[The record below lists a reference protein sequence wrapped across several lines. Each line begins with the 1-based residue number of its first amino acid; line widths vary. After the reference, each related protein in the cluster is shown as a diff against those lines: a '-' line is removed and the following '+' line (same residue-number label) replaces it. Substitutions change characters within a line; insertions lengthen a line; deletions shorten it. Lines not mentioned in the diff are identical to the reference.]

1 MRSYI
6 PEQGDFAWIDFD
18 PQVGHEQA
26 GRRPA
31 LVLSNSVYNA
41 PSRLGLFCPITRK
54 AKGYPWEVSIT
65 GTQVVT
71 GVILADQV
79 KSLDWESRR
88 VEFIGKCPV
97 RVLNDALAKVS
108 LLLS

>member
-1 MRSYI
+1 MPSYV
-6 PEQGDFAWIDFD
+6 PEQGDYVWIDFD

-31 LVLSNSVYNA
+31 LVLSTSAYNA

-54 AKGYPWEVSIT
+54 TKGYPWEVT
-65 GTQVVT
+65 VGGTSAIT

-79 KSLDWESRR
+79 KSLDWERRR
-88 VEFIGKCPV
+88 VTFIDKSPSTLV
-97 RVLNDALAKVS
+97 REVVKRVL
-108 LLLS
+108 LLTS

>member
-1 MRSYI
+1 MPPYI
-6 PEQGDFAWIDFD
+6 PEQGDFVWIDFD

-54 AKGYPWEVSIT
+54 SKGYPWEVAISGKT
-65 GTQVVT
+65 SVT
-71 GVILADQV
+71 GVVLADQV

-88 VEFIGKCPV
+88 VEFIGKCPARILNEAMN
-97 RVLNDALAKVS
+97 RVALLIS
-108 LLLS
+108 